1 MRRLLYLV
9 LVSVLSLWAG
19 FIPIHHFWLER
30 FLIHCGYY
38 FIFLTFAIFVYCL
51 YKVLRRSLR
60 PRRLS
65 RQDLLPIVVIA
76 SASLFP
82 YVYESVGFK
91 IIMDE
96 IVLLG
101 TSMNMHFERKVEVP
115 NIGNRNEGEF
125 RATIG
130 YFDKRPF
137 FHPFLISLLH
147 DLTGYRPEN
156 SFLLNIL
163 LTPLLL
169 ALIYFY
175 GKRIA
180 GSRAGILGVLLMAGV
195 PLFAQNAVGGHFE
208 ILNLV
213 MIMTCLLL
221 SHQYL
226 ERPEPVSLM
235 VLCFAGILL
244 VQTRYESV
252 FFILP
257 VGLVIILGWVREK
270 RIILPRFLI
279 FAPLLLICC
288 PMQFQVIQSSPEKF
302 WQLEDKGNVAAF
314 SSEYVAKNLSHAA
327 NYLYHLGDM
336 MTNSI
341 LLSVLGSVSLVLF
354 LIHVGRRIRQVY
366 AKNETEL
373 TLCLYLLAVLLSF
386 ALIMFYHWG
395 QLDDIV
401 ATRLCMPLLLMFILT
416 TLAILRVWPHVL
428 LLGSVALF
436 GFIILNPLLAIRS
449 FWEKAKTIDVDLLV
463 KVKAWEL
470 FITGFFLFAI
480 FAISFACVVW
490 VRKRNLDPF
499 RVVIAASL
507 VFVVTRTIP
516 ITSSKQYFKDNTP
529 AKGVMV
535 MREFF
540 RDHPAK
546 DYFLTSKSGIMAV
559 THRIS
564 GAGVRHV
571 REHAE
576 SAVDHLRHRT
586 YNAFYVFQLAD
597 VDAETGEVL
606 VRDEYDLGPRFK
618 LSQEPIVERR
628 IKKLE
633 IARIMRILSV
643 EESAG
648 APDLNDPEA
657 NDSETVPPS

>member
-1 MRRLLYLV
+1 MRRLLYLA

-38 FIFLTFAIFVYCL
+38 FIFLTFVIFAYWL
-51 YKVLRRSLR
+51 FKVLRSSLR
-60 PRRLS
+60 RRLT
-65 RQDLLPIVVIA
+65 RKDLFPVVVIA
-76 SASLFP
+76 GASLFP
-82 YVYESVGFK
+82 YICETVGFK

-101 TSMNMHFERKVEVP
+101 TSMNMHFDRKVEVP

-125 RATIG
+125 RATLG

-156 SFLLNIL
+156 SFVLNIL

-169 ALIYFY
+169 VLIYLY
-175 GKRIA
+175 GRRIA
-180 GSRAGILGVLLMAGV
+180 GSEAGTLGVLLIASV

-213 MIMTCLLL
+213 MIMACLHL

-226 ERPEPVSLM
+226 ERREPDVL
-235 VLCFAGILL
+235 VLLCFAGLL
-244 VQTRYESV
+244 LAQTRYESI

-257 VGLVIILGWVREK
+257 VGLVIILGWIKEK
-270 RIILPRFLI
+270 RIILPRILI
-279 FAPLLLICC
+279 FAPLLLVCC
-288 PMQFQVIQSSPEKF
+288 PMQFQVIQSNPEKF

-314 SSEYVAKNLSHAA
+314 SVDYVGRNLNHAA
-327 NYLYHLGDM
+327 NYLYHLGEM

-341 LLSVLGSVSLVLF
+341 LLSVLGSVSLLLF
-354 LIHVGRRIRQVY
+354 LIHAGRRVRPIY

-416 TLAILRVWPHVL
+416 TLTMLRVWPHVL
-428 LLGSVALF
+428 LLASVVLF

-449 FWEKAKTIDVDLLV
+449 FWEKAKYIDVDLLV
-463 KVKAWEL
+463 KGKAWEL
-470 FITGFFLFAI
+470 FITGFFLFTV
-480 FAISFACVVW
+480 FAVAFACVVW
-490 VRKRNLDPF
+490 MRKKNQDPI
-499 RVVIAASL
+499 RAVIAATL
-507 VFVVTRTIP
+507 VFVVARTIP
-516 ITSSKQYFKDNTP
+516 ITSSNQYFKDNTP
-529 AKGVMV
+529 AKGVML
-535 MREFF
+535 MRQFF
-540 RDHPAK
+540 RDHPDN
-546 DYFLTSKSGIMAV
+546 DYFFTSKSGIMAV

-571 REHAE
+571 REHSE
-576 SAVDHLRHRT
+576 SAVDHFRHRT
-586 YNAFYVFQLAD
+586 YSAFYVFQLAD
-597 VDAETGEVL
+597 VDAETGEIL
-606 VRDEYDLGPRFK
+606 VREDYDLGPRFR
-618 LSQEPIVERR
+618 LSPEPIMERR
-628 IKKLE
+628 IRKLE
-633 IARIMRILSV
+633 IARIMKVLSV
-643 EESAG
+643 EELEKELESR
-648 APDLNDPEA
+648 NPESL
-657 NDSETVPPS
+657 DHLKVPPT